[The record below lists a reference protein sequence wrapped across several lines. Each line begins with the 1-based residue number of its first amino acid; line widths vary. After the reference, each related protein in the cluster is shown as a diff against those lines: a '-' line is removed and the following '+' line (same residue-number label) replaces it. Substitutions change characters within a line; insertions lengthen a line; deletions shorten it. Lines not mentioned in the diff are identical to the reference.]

1 MKEIL
6 LHEIPVIA
14 LALGAIFGLN
24 AEEQNT
30 IAQVLTDIVVGI
42 FAVIPIVKH
51 RILKKKTAISE
62 VQQTKDG
69 VTTKISN

>member
-51 RILKKKTAISE
+51 RILRKQSSE
-62 VQQTKDG
+62 ITQTNDSL
-69 VTTKISN
+69 TTKISN